1 MSLTDNKTVTV
12 AIVNQAESIVEPKET
27 NSTLNTSEAS
37 TAPID
42 EKDNNWKN
50 IVVIVLSALLLLF
63 LVPWIVLGVKHYRKR
78 RVSQVVKEIL
88 EQKNY
93 LLLAL
98 SEEGR

>member
-1 MSLTDNKTVTV
+1 
-12 AIVNQAESIVEPKET
+12 
-27 NSTLNTSEAS
+27 
-37 TAPID
+37 
-42 EKDNNWKN
+42 
-50 IVVIVLSALLLLF
+50 LLF
-63 LVPWIVLGVKHYRKR
+63 LVPWIILGVKHYRKR